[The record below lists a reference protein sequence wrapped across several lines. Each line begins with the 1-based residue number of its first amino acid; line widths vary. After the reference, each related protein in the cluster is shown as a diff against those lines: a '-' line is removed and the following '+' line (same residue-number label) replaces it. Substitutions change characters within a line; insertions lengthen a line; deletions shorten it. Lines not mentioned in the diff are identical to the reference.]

1 MHKIFLLLL
10 YTFFFSI
17 NLYANSETIGILSEL
32 KKSHLILDKEID
44 AKLKLK
50 KKSLEPREIEHLTQE
65 IKLLQNENDNF
76 QNKFDKIA
84 SGIDTT
90 LIENQFESSNK
101 TQ

>member
-1 MHKIFLLLL
+1 
-10 YTFFFSI
+10 
-17 NLYANSETIGILSEL
+17 
-32 KKSHLILDKEID
+32 LDKEID